1 MNKTLAFL
9 LVIFTLSVEAEWHE
23 LGEIAKVTVQGD
35 YVYVQGSNPTGHQC
49 TDLYNFYGTMFIER
63 TQSGFSEYYS
73 MALAGYAAGKSM
85 ACHVTTVRDDGVCRM
100 TNCYLK

>member
-1 MNKTLAFL
+1 MAF
-9 LVIFTLSVEAEWHE
+9 S
-23 LGEIAKVTVQGD
+23 KVTVQGD
-35 YVYVQGSNPTGHQC
+35 YVYVRGYNPTGHAC
-49 TDLYNFYGTMFIER
+49 VDLNNFYGTVSIGR

-85 ACHVTTVRDDGVCRM
+85 ACHITSERTDGVCVM